1 MRRVMDH
8 EMAANC
14 YIYTAES
21 PHQNHFETALKQS
34 LSDLPIEKTKDLYSS
49 TQENSLEKRMSDM
62 IPQGPLPG
70 TALYN
75 RIPKCARCRNHGAL
89 SWLKGHKHYCRW
101 RDCTCSKCLLI
112 AERQRITAAR
122 VALLRQQRKNAETRK
137 RSLDHSDG
145 GEDDR
150 PPYTEESFMRP
161 SMVLNQMV
169 AAIHTPANS
178 DEDDVDRSY
187 QSSPVDSEQEADG
200 KDIAKY
206 ETMSLPEGVH
216 IKREPDHDIDEDS
229 LDKPENSIPTPE
241 TPRSPKRKFNGE
253 AHPDETDNRQ
263 PPSKAARQEESPP
276 NHGPIN
282 RKLHPDPIGLLTRA
296 FPGHCKSVLEM
307 VLQGCNGNVVQAI
320 ECLLSNQEKNSKPLM
335 PMPLLAGYPGSVHRD
350 LHPGIHAP
358 VIYRKPESFPHPF
371 QQALPVNCR
380 YPPPPPLFKP
390 KPPPVSEYS
399 FSMGAILSRKTELSP
414 TAEPTKSPTD
424 ERSKSRYCTNCG
436 KRANNVD
443 NFCACCGQKL

>member
-1 MRRVMDH
+1 
-8 EMAANC
+8 
-14 YIYTAES
+14 
-21 PHQNHFETALKQS
+21 
-34 LSDLPIEKTKDLYSS
+34 
-49 TQENSLEKRMSDM
+49 MSDM

-137 RSLDHSDG
+137 GRVLDHSSDG
-145 GEDDR
+145 VEDER
-150 PPYTEESFMRP
+150 SSYSEESFMRP

-169 AAIHTPANS
+169 SVIHTPVDS
-178 DEDDVDRSY
+178 DEDGDLSY
-187 QSSPVDSEQEADG
+187 QSSPVASEKDTDESG
-200 KDIAKY
+200 KETSKY
-206 ETMSLPEGVH
+206 ETISLPEGVR
-216 IKREPDHDIDEDS
+216 IKTEPNHDIDEDS

-241 TPRSPKRKFNGE
+241 TPRSPKRKLSGE
-253 AHPDETDNRQ
+253 GHPDEADEE
-263 PPSKAARQEESPP
+263 PHSKAARQTESPT
-276 NHGPIN
+276 NHGPID
-282 RKLHPDPIGLLTRA
+282 RKLHPNPIGLLTRA

-320 ECLLSNQEKNSKPLM
+320 ECLLSNQEKNSKPIMPM
-335 PMPLLAGYPGSVHRD
+335 PMPLLTGYPGSRY
-350 LHPGIHAP
+350 PGIHTP
-358 VIYRKPESFPHPF
+358 FIHRKPESFSHTF

-390 KPPPVSEYS
+390 KPPVSEYS
-399 FSMGAILSRKTELSP
+399 FSMGNILSRKPDLAPTTEPL
-414 TAEPTKSPTD
+414 KSLTE
-424 ERSKSRYCTNCG
+424 ERSKCRYCTNCG
-436 KRANNVD
+436 KKASSVD
-443 NFCACCGQKL
+443 NFCACCGQKLL